1 MTKSWTIGLM
11 AFALASVMSPA
22 THATEVRNITSAE
35 VYFSPEAS
43 GQKVLCRLIDGAQSH
58 VRVAAFHFAETPILD
73 ALIRAH
79 QRGIKVE
86 VLLDKEHIEYRPK
99 KAAPDT
105 SLGPSPVLARLM
117 KAGSTTPCT
126 ISSWSLTARSS
137 RQEATTSTRRL
148 KAKTLKTFWFFI
160 LSNSPKPTTT
170 IGYTINRIANATDSA

>member
-99 KAAPDT
+99 KAAPRHAPWPQ
-105 SLGPSPVLARLM
+105 SRV
-117 KAGSTTPCT
+117 STFDEGGDSG
-126 ISSWSLTARSS
+126 I
-137 RQEATTSTRRL
+137 RRHH
-148 KAKTLKTFWFFI
+148 A
-160 LSNSPKPTTT
+160 PHH
-170 IGYTINRIANATDSA
+170 AQ